1 MQSKWKDV
9 DHFIIDEVSF
19 IGQWVFGQPL
29 WNLKKV
35 VLCVM
40 SVKAFKKKYSDKFK
54 RNPGQYTTEK
64 G

>member
-19 IGQWVFGQPL
+19 IGQWVFGEPL

-35 VLCVM
+35 VLCEM
-40 SVKAFKKKYSDKFK
+40 SVKALTKKYSDKFK
-54 RNPGQYTTEK
+54 RNPGQYTIEK